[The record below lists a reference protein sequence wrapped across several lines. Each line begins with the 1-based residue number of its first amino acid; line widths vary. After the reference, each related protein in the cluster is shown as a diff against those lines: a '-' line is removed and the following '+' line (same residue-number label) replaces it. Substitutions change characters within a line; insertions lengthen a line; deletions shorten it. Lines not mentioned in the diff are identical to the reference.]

1 MNKYQKIVQK
11 AFAVCALAALSLSCV
26 GKDEPKSTLTPE
38 PSPAPTPAVQ
48 KSESNVAKLVVR
60 FQIGHLHGEKSFH
73 YLPSEAVLENKNL
86 QDEQMLTFKL
96 VEGKWMRVDTL
107 MVQNGD
113 KTETIHGLDK
123 LLAYR
128 WHDTRKANPFTGDI
142 SGSDYPQYGLL
153 LEAYDVQGK
162 LLNLGEIAQKDAYQF
177 FLYPS
182 DIKDYDTNQ
191 AIKADADYKNIMTYT
206 CLDTEVYNKSAH
218 RGTTKFRSE
227 QDPINYKGYVIFP
240 ILGSSFN
247 FNIDLYHTTKGKLEG
262 GKASEY
268 YQPNATV
275 KQGELLAH
283 LSIPLIVF
291 APFSMK
297 QYASTTDIKNALVN
311 INDFSRNRP
320 EEEDPEGAELKLAQD
335 AARRLEKILGK
346 PWDKIGEDF
355 TYNRLA
361 PRASEATGGNFY

>member
-26 GKDEPKSTLTPE
+26 GKDEPTKST
-38 PSPAPTPAVQ
+38 PAPVPAPAGQ

-73 YLPSEAVLENKNL
+73 YLPREAVLTNKNL

-96 VEGKWMRVDTL
+96 VDGKWMRVDTL

-113 KTETIHGLDK
+113 KTETIQGLDK

-128 WHDTRKANPFTGDI
+128 WRDTRKLDPLTQEPTG
-142 SGSDYPQYGLL
+142 GAYPQYGLL
-153 LEAYDVQGK
+153 LEAYDAQGK

-182 DIKDYDTNQ
+182 DVKDYDTNQ

-283 LSIPLIVF
+283 LSIPLYVF
-291 APFSMK
+291 APLSMK
-297 QYASTTDIKNALVN
+297 QYANTTDIRNPLMA
-311 INDFSRNRP
+311 IEDFSKNIP
-320 EEEDPEGAELKLAQD
+320 EDEDPDGTEVKLAQE

-346 PWDKIGEDF
+346 PWDKIGKDF
-355 TYNRLA
+355 TYNEESKRE
-361 PRASEATGGNFY
+361 PEATGGSFY

>member
-26 GKDEPKSTLTPE
+26 GKDEPKSTLIPE
-38 PSPAPTPAVQ
+38 PSPTPTPAVQ
-48 KSESNVAKLVVR
+48 KSESDVAKLVVR

-86 QDEQMLTFKL
+86 QDEQMLAFKL
-96 VEGKWMRVDTL
+96 VDGKWMRVDTL

-128 WHDTRKANPFTGDI
+128 WHDTRKANPFTGEI

-153 LEAYDVQGK
+153 LEAYDAQGK
-162 LLNLGEIAQKDAYQF
+162 LLNLGEIAKKDAYQF

-191 AIKADADYKNIMTYT
+191 TIKANADYKNIMTYT

-320 EEEDPEGAELKLAQD
+320 EEEDPEGTELKFAQD

-346 PWDKIGEDF
+346 TWDKIGEDF

-361 PRASEATGGNFY
+361 PRASEATGGSFY

>member
-26 GKDEPKSTLTPE
+26 GKDEPTKST
-38 PSPAPTPAVQ
+38 PAPVPAPAGQ

-60 FQIGHLHGEKSFH
+60 FQIGHLHGAKSFH
-73 YLPSEAVLENKNL
+73 HLPSEAVL
-86 QDEQMLTFKL
+86 TFKL
-96 VEGKWMRVDTL
+96 VDGKWMRVDTL

-113 KTETIHGLDK
+113 KTETIQGLDK

-128 WHDTRKANPFTGDI
+128 WLDTRKPNPFTGEI
-142 SGSDYPQYGLL
+142 TGSDYPQYGLL
-153 LEAYDVQGK
+153 LEAYDAQGK

-218 RGTTKFRSE
+218 RGTTKFRSA

-240 ILGSSFN
+240 
-247 FNIDLYHTTKGKLEG
+247 
-262 GKASEY
+262 
-268 YQPNATV
+268 
-275 KQGELLAH
+275 
-283 LSIPLIVF
+283 
-291 APFSMK
+291 MK
-297 QYASTTDIKNALVN
+297 QYASTKDIKKPLMA
-311 INDFSRNRP
+311 IEDFSKNIP
-320 EEEDPEGAELKLAQD
+320 EEEDPNGAETKLAQE
-335 AARRLEKILGK
+335 AARRLEKIFGK
-346 PWDKIGEDF
+346 PWNKIGSDF
-355 TYNRLA
+355 THNDLA

>member
-26 GKDEPKSTLTPE
+26 GKDEPTKST
-38 PSPAPTPAVQ
+38 PAPVPAPAGQ

-60 FQIGHLHGEKSFH
+60 FQIGHLHGAKSFH
-73 YLPSEAVLENKNL
+73 HLPSEAVLANKNL
-86 QDEQMLTFKL
+86 QDDQQLTFKL
-96 VEGKWMRVDTL
+96 VDGKWMRVDTL

-113 KTETIHGLDK
+113 KTETIQGLDK

-128 WHDTRKANPFTGDI
+128 WLDTRKPNPFTGEI
-142 SGSDYPQYGLL
+142 TGSDYPQYGLL
-153 LEAYDVQGK
+153 LEAYDAQGK

-218 RGTTKFRSE
+218 RGTTKF
-227 QDPINYKGYVIFP
+227 P

-247 FNIDLYHTTKGKLEG
+247 LNMDLYHTTKGKLEG

-291 APFSMK
+291 APYSMK
-297 QYASTTDIKNALVN
+297 QYASTKDIKKPLMA
-311 INDFSRNRP
+311 IEDFSKNIP
-320 EEEDPEGAELKLAQD
+320 EEEDPNGAETKLAQE
-335 AARRLEKILGK
+335 AARRLEKIFGK
-346 PWDKIGEDF
+346 PWNKIGSDF
-355 TYNRLA
+355 THNDLA